1 VARNLRRRHYVA
13 GTGHYDHDVTHGQA
27 EPTFDI
33 STTDEGRAVVV
44 TVHGEI
50 DLSTHDQ
57 LAAALHR
64 AVAPPARQ
72 IVVDLSDVGFLD
84 SSGIRTLV
92 IGWRQAEGQGMSF
105 ALRKPRP
112 VVLKVLR
119 LTGVD
124 QALAILP

>member
-1 VARNLRRRHYVA
+1 
-13 GTGHYDHDVTHGQA
+13 VTDGQPD
-27 EPTFDI
+27 PTFDI
-33 STTDEGRAVVV
+33 RTTDEGRAVVV

-57 LAAALHR
+57 LAAALRR

-92 IGWRQAEGQGMSF
+92 IGWRQAESQGMSF

-112 VVLKVLR
+112 VVLKVLQ